1 LNVVEAAEFVR
12 VSPRTLR
19 NKMAAGILRL
29 GVHYFRVPGLG
40 PRFKRS
46 TLEAWIEG
54 REAPPS
60 RSGGPLADIPM
71 ARRALT
77 PGARGE

>member
-1 LNVVEAAEFVR
+1 
-12 VSPRTLR
+12 
-19 NKMAAGILRL
+19 MAAGILRL
-29 GVHYFRVPGLG
+29 GVHYFRVAGLG

-54 REAPPS
+54 REAPAK
-60 RSGGPLADIPM
+60 SGGPLADIPM